1 MGCLGC
7 ELFPQPKVVLDEIDL
22 ALASVMPAWKSGEA
36 KAAMRRLINAAYNAI
51 EIPSEGHSR
60 ALSTTNIVH
69 VSGMLA
75 DELAAKHGSAAGVA
89 VREAIDRHIVCYA
102 SKLHLNR
109 ATSIV
114 APWRKTNRG
123 YASSFERIRTY
134 PGRAMEMAKRAD
146 LLGKVDPE
154 KPWADGL
161 PRLIFVGDMGDT
173 FARQSDFEFVASDL
187 MPAIESAEGRRH
199 LWLLLSKRPERMAE
213 FARIYGRFPDNVCC
227 MTTITSRESLGRLD
241 DLRSIDCATR
251 GVSAE
256 PLWERVAPASLNLE
270 SIDWF
275 IVGGASG
282 ARKNTKPFDLA
293 WARELRDFCRE
304 SGVAY
309 FLKQLGTNPVVD
321 GVPLKIGDRHG
332 GEWHEWPEDLRVREF
347 PNAFHAYRRKEV
359 KSNG

>member
-7 ELFPQPKVVLDEIDL
+7 ELFPEPRVVIDEIDL
-22 ALASVMPAWKSGEA
+22 AVAAVVPCWRPGEA
-36 KAAMRRLINAAYNAI
+36 KNALRRLIDAAYNAI

-69 VSGMLA
+69 VSAILA
-75 DELAAKHGSAAGVA
+75 EELAAKHGAAAGVA
-89 VREAIDRHIVCYA
+89 VREAIDRQIVCYA

-109 ATSIV
+109 STSIV
-114 APWRKTNRG
+114 APWRKPNPG
-123 YASSFERIRTY
+123 YAPSFERIRAY
-134 PGRAMEMAKRAD
+134 PGRAKEMARRAD
-146 LLGKVDPE
+146 LLGKKDPE

-161 PRLIFVGDMGDT
+161 PRLVFVGDMGDT

-213 FARIYGRFPDNVCC
+213 FARIHGKFPDNVCC

-241 DLRSIDCATR
+241 DLRSIDCAMR

-270 SIDWF
+270 AIDWF

-293 WARELRDFCRE
+293 WAQELRDFCRE
-304 SGVAY
+304 EDVAY
-309 FLKQLGTNPVVD
+309 FLKQLGSHPVVN
-321 GVPLKIGDRHG
+321 GVPLKLENRHG
-332 GEWHEWPEDLRVREF
+332 GDWYEWSEDLRVREF
-347 PNAFHAYRRKEV
+347 PAAFHAYRRKEV
-359 KSNG
+359 KSHG